1 MELKKDQNRT
11 GPCSVR
17 SRLKGACLKR
27 VIVLVAKTWVLLG
40 ALFSTTALHCQDE
53 SYALSGTLVTARGVV
68 DDGVVLIS
76 HGAIEG
82 IGSKIPIP
90 KGTPVIET
98 GGVIF
103 PGLIDLHDHLVWNV
117 FPRWGPP
124 SPVGNRYDWQAMP
137 DYSAKLSGPEATL
150 IGRGLGCDMERYAE
164 IKAMLGG
171 ATSLV
176 GSFSPTDADPH
187 RDDCDR
193 GLARNLDFFSGLYSR
208 EMNAEPLDYE
218 VFPFEIPAARA
229 QSIRDSL
236 SSGKLKTLLIHVSE
250 GQDASAAR
258 EYRML
263 KASGFLRPG
272 VSVIHGVALQK
283 AQFQEMAENG
293 VGLIWSPHSNVALY
307 GKTTDIASAK
317 AAGLTI
323 AIAPDWSPSGSNSM
337 VEELQY
343 AFRWN
348 SQQPQKIFDAPD
360 FVQMATVNAAKL
372 AGASDKIGSLAAG
385 MAADIVVFP
394 PKGNSAWAALL
405 DADPG
410 SIRLVLVGGKAKL
423 GDPDLMK
430 KLLPGGHFDTVTVC
444 QHDKSL
450 NLDGETGGESW
461 NEIQSNL
468 TRELH
473 NVSSSLS
480 ELAKCN

>member
-1 MELKKDQNRT
+1 M
-11 GPCSVR
+11 
-17 SRLKGACLKR
+17 KR
-27 VIVLVAKTWVLLG
+27 RIVVIAKAWALLG
-40 ALFSTTALHCQDE
+40 SLFCATLVYCQDE
-53 SYALSGTLVTARGVV
+53 SYAISGTLITARGVI
-68 DDGVVLIS
+68 DDGIVLIS

-82 IGSKIPIP
+82 IGSNIPIP

-103 PGLIDLHDHLVWNV
+103 PGLIDLHNHLVWNV

-150 IGRGLGCDMERYAE
+150 IDRGVGCDMERYAE

-171 ATSLV
+171 ATSVV
-176 GSFSPTDADPH
+176 GSFSPTDTDPH
-187 RDDCDR
+187 RNDCDR
-193 GLARNLDFFSGLYSR
+193 GLARNLDFFSGLYSQ
-208 EMNAEPLDYE
+208 EMNAEPVDNE
-218 VFPFEIPAARA
+218 VFPFEIPSAKA
-229 QSIRDSL
+229 QTIRDSL
-236 SSGKLKTLLIHVSE
+236 SSGKLKALLIHVSE

-272 VSVIHGVALQK
+272 VSLIHGVALQK
-283 AQFQEMAENG
+283 AQFQEMSANG
-293 VGLIWSPHSNVALY
+293 VGLIWSPHSNFALY
-307 GKTTDIASAK
+307 GKTVDIGSAK
-317 AAGLTI
+317 GAGLTI
-323 AIAPDWSPSGSNSM
+323 AIAPDWSPSGSNGM
-337 VEELQY
+337 VEEVQY
-343 AFRWN
+343 ASQWN
-348 SQQPQKIFDAPD
+348 SSQPQKIFDAAD

-394 PKGNSAWAALL
+394 KKGDSPWTAIL

-430 KLLPGGHFDTVTVC
+430 KLLPTQKFETVAVC

-450 NLDGETGGESW
+450 HLDGDT
-461 NEIQSNL
+461 
-468 TRELH
+468 
-473 NVSSSLS
+473 
-480 ELAKCN
+480 ELAKCK